1 MVVKSVASGLIALGL
16 ASPTIAQEFSGGELG
31 VEFNAF
37 ADDTD
42 VNGTSYSGG
51 VEFSFGREYAIAVT
65 AENFGF
71 GGESTTNNVTL
82 HGIYHLNQGAS
93 LGLFYSQNENNI
105 EGYGFEGGTNFGGTD
120 IGGYIGQKSF
130 DGEDVVIAGLESRTP
145 INSQITFFTDF
156 DIVGD
161 DDVAGSTSELGVSY
175 LFDAGPEAYVQVGSA
190 SAFTDFGSASEA
202 YIGVGAK
209 ISFGAARGTTF
220 DTR

>member
-1 MVVKSVASGLIALGL
+1 MVVKSL
-16 ASPTIAQEFSGGELG
+16 ASAFVALALVSPAMAQEFSGGELG
-31 VEFNAF
+31 IEFNAF
-37 ADDTD
+37 ASDTD

-71 GGESTTNNVTL
+71 GGDTSTNNVTL
-82 HGIYHLNQGAS
+82 HGIYHMNQRAS
-93 LGLFYSQNENNI
+93 LGLFYSQNENNV
-105 EGYGFEGGTNFGGTD
+105 EGYGFEGGTSFAGTD

-130 DGEDVVIAGLESRTP
+130 EGEDVVIVGLESRTP
-145 INSQITFFTDF
+145 INDQITFFTDF

-161 DDVAGSTSELGVSY
+161 DEIAGSTSELGVSY

-190 SAFTDFGSASEA
+190 SAFTEFGNESEA